1 MCRNCAIEHELKSNG
16 VTEENYETA
25 LESMES
31 VVDQFG
37 FKRYG
42 NPTTMT
48 TFKETDDGWLEVDTV
63 EELDKEEA
71 RRQFIASLK
80 GE

>member
-1 MCRNCAIEHELKSNG
+1 M
-16 VTEENYETA
+16 TEENYETA

-31 VVDQFG
+31 VVDKFG

-42 NPTTMT
+42 NPTIMT
-48 TFKETDDGWLEVDTV
+48 TFKETDDGWLEVDKV

-71 RRQFIASLK
+71 RRQFISSLK